1 MKVGILTSS
10 RADFGVY
17 LPLLKKMQSDPFF
30 ELEII
35 AFGTH
40 LSKDHG
46 YTVDQIGAEGFS
58 VKYMLETTPENDTP
72 MDISRSIGYTV
83 EKFSDFWKNNQFDL
97 IFALGDRYEMF
108 AAVTATVP
116 FNIKIAHLYGG
127 ETTLGAI
134 DNVFRHSITLMSTL
148 HFASTEK
155 YKNRIIEING
165 SDKNVYNVGALSID
179 NLNNMKLLSVI
190 FFKSRFNI
198 DLSIPTILF
207 TFHPETVSF
216 ENNASYILEI
226 ITTLESIKDYQ
237 IVITMPNAD
246 TMGNIIRKEL
256 IKFIGKTDYAIG
268 VENFG
273 TLGYLSCMKHCSFLL
288 GNTSSSFV
296 EAAFFPKWVINL
308 GKRQN
313 GRINTPNIFT
323 ISIEKETILKTINR
337 IENLSELP
345 AECNIYGNGEAA
357 DMIVQILINSNY

>member
-1 MKVGILTSS
+1 
-10 RADFGVY
+10 
-17 LPLLKKMQSDPFF
+17 
-30 ELEII
+30 
-35 AFGTH
+35 
-40 LSKDHG
+40 
-46 YTVDQIGAEGFS
+46 
-58 VKYMLETTPENDTP
+58 MLETTPENDTP
-72 MDISRSIGYTV
+72 MDISSSIGYTV

>member
-17 LPLLKKMQSDPFF
+17 LSLLKKMQSDPFF

-40 LSKDHG
+40 LSKRYG
-46 YTVDQIGAEGFS
+46 YTVDQISEEGFS
-58 VKYMLETTPENDTP
+58 INYMLETTPENDTP
-72 MDISRSIGYTV
+72 MDITRSIGNTI
-83 EKFSDFWKNNQFDL
+83 EIFSDFWKSNQFDL
-97 IFALGDRYEMF
+97 VFALGDRYEMF

-116 FNIKIAHLYGG
+116 FNIKVAHLHGG

-155 YKNRIIEING
+155 YKSRIIEING
-165 SDKNVYNVGALSID
+165 SAKGVYNVGALSMD
-179 NLNNMKLLSVI
+179 NLNNMKLLSI
-190 FFKSRFNI
+190 EEFKSKYNI

-216 ENNASYILEI
+216 EKNADYISEI
-226 ITTLESIKDYQ
+226 IAALESIKDFQ

-246 TMGNIIRKEL
+246 TMGNMIRKEL
-256 IKFIGKTDYAIG
+256 NKFISKTDYAIG

-273 TLGYLSCMKHCSFLL
+273 TLGYLSCMKHCSFMM
-288 GNTSSSFV
+288 GNTSSGFV
-296 EAAFFPKWVINL
+296 EAAFFPKWVVNL
-308 GKRQN
+308 GNRQQ
-313 GRINTPNIFT
+313 GRILTENILT
-323 ISIEKETILKTINR
+323 TNIDKQEILKTISNIKNR
-337 IENLSELP
+337 KLPSEI
-345 AECNIYGNGEAA
+345 NIYGDGNTASKIIQIFKKYNG
-357 DMIVQILINSNY
+357 